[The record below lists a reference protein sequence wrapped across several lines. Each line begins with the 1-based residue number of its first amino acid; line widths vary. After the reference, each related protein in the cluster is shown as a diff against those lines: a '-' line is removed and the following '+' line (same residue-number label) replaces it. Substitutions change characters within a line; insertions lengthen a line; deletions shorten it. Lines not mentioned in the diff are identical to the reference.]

1 VQDVRCIGETC
12 GFVMCAIIEL
22 FSLGE
27 RRGVGGIFFDDLD
40 TPSKEETFKFV
51 ETCAESVISSY
62 IPLGKLFM
70 PGMLSESFYLKYQ
83 RAGIAQLAT

>member
-1 VQDVRCIGETC
+1 MRSIGETC
-12 GFVMCAIIEL
+12 DCVMSCAVIKL

-51 ETCAESVISSY
+51 ETCAESVIPSY

-70 PGMLSESFYLKYQ
+70 PGLLSELFYLKYQ
-83 RAGIAQLAT
+83 SARIAQLAI